1 MFSGEQKEGRPVE
14 LTLFTCMTGL
24 DSSEIW
30 ISPLDKQSPPV
41 RLCCHRDRPQ
51 RGELNKLAAEVRP
64 LLPSE
69 TGRGFFCRCFFKFNP
84 HDILGVHGFEPRSA
98 EVIELAAS
106 CYIFFPLHLLYGSCL
121 MPSPPK

>member
-1 MFSGEQKEGRPVE
+1 MGINYQIIPYMFSREQEEGRPVE

-69 TGRGFFCRCFFKFNP
+69 TGRFF
-84 HDILGVHGFEPRSA
+84 
-98 EVIELAAS
+98 
-106 CYIFFPLHLLYGSCL
+106 
-121 MPSPPK
+121 